1 MNIINRDVYVL
12 RDMLKDKIDY
22 MRGTNAVPIYFN
34 FKDYEI
40 PEDAEAKVFVLKPSQ
55 KAVYDKCSI
64 HGNQVHVDPTDQ
76 MFAEV
81 GICMIQIQ
89 IIKNE
94 KTLVTYD
101 QPVEVHRNYTEGDIP
116 QSGNEAGWIDGYIRN
131 MVDATERAEDAA
143 KGAEQIRETL
153 EEKLEN
159 GDFMGAVGPAGPQ
172 GEQGIQ
178 GPPGKDGAQGPKG
191 DTGPEG
197 AQGPQGATGPA
208 GPVGPQGIQGPEGP
222 EGPPGKDG
230 GNGVIVS
237 LDPGVFAMSINEEG
251 HLIVTY
257 NDSDPAP
264 PLQIAD
270 GHLKYILG

>member
-1 MNIINRDVYVL
+1 MAT
-12 RDMLKDKIDY
+12 KEIDL
-22 MRGTNAVPIYFN
+22 GSV
-34 FKDYEI
+34 
-40 PEDAEAKVFVLKPSQ
+40 
-55 KAVYDKCSI
+55 
-64 HGNQVHVDPTDQ
+64 
-76 MFAEV
+76 
-81 GICMIQIQ
+81 
-89 IIKNE
+89 
-94 KTLVTYD
+94 
-101 QPVEVHRNYTEGDIP
+101 
-116 QSGNEAGWIDGYIRN
+116 
-131 MVDATERAEDAA
+131 
-143 KGAEQIRETL
+143 
-153 EEKLEN
+153 
-159 GDFMGAVGPAGPQ
+159 VGPAGPT
-172 GEQGIQ
+172 
-178 GPPGKDGAQGPKG
+178 GPKG
-191 DTGPEG
+191 ATG